1 MKMTSCSDKKM
12 PAELIPVLEKNYAK
26 YWWQDE
32 GDYRE
37 AMKDPFKNLIFTLL
51 SQNTSSENTRR
62 AYAGL
67 KSCFDITPQALVNA
81 DEKEISRAIKP
92 GGLHR
97 IKARRIKEIS
107 SYVLQKF
114 DGDLSWIFGMPK
126 GEARAELINMPGIG
140 DKTADVLLS
149 SIHGQKE
156 AFVIDTHMARIA
168 KRIGLVGEKA
178 SYEEIQDKLVKFIP
192 WEAIL
197 KGKEERVIG
206 LFWLFAKHTCNARKP
221 RCSECML
228 NKICEKII

>member
-1 MKMTSCSDKKM
+1 MKMASCSDKKM

-62 AYAGL
+62 AYVGL
-67 KSCFDITPQALVNA
+67 KSCFDITPRALVNA

-97 IKARRIKEIS
+97 IKTRRIKEIS

-114 DGDLSWIFGMPK
+114 DGDLSWVFRMPK
-126 GEARAELINMPGIG
+126 GKARAELINMPGIG

-192 WEAIL
+192 WEAIPKD
-197 KGKEERVIG
+197 KGERVIG

-221 RCSECML
+221 RCSGCML

>member
-1 MKMTSCSDKKM
+1 MKTTSCSDKKM
-12 PAELIPVLEKNYAK
+12 PAGLVSVLEKNYAK
-26 YWWQDE
+26 YWWQDSD
-32 GDYRE
+32 DYRE

-67 KSCFDITPQALVNA
+67 KSGFDITPESLVNA
-81 DEKEISRAIKP
+81 DEREISRAIKP

-97 IKARRIKEIS
+97 TKARRIKEIS

-114 DGDLSWIFGMPK
+114 DGDLSWVFDMPK
-126 GEARAELINMPGIG
+126 EGARAEITKIPGIG

-149 SIHGQKE
+149 SIHGRKE

-168 KRIGLVGEKA
+168 RRIGLVDGKA
-178 SYEEIQDKLVKFIP
+178 GYEEIQKKLVEFIP
-192 WEAIL
+192 WEAIP
-197 KGKEERVIG
+197 KDKEERVIG